1 MAGWTTSGS
10 VGPSTENSYEGSYSA
25 KLKITASME
34 TGVSTVG
41 YTSIHFKYA
50 RTTHN
55 LDAGEYLTAEWF
67 DGADWHIVEQVSNED
82 PWVAQDW
89 ALPSGASD
97 NADFKIRF
105 SVNADKNVEFVFVD
119 AVEVTGTQ

>member
-1 MAGWTTSGS
+1 MSGS
-10 VGPSTENSYEGSYSA
+10 AGPSTEDSYEGTYSA

-41 YTSIHFKYA
+41 YTSIHLKYA
-50 RTTHN
+50 RRTNN

-67 DGADWHIVEQVSNED
+67 DGADWHIVEQTQEGS
-82 PWVAQDW
+82 WVLKDW
-89 ALPSGASD
+89 ALPSGAAD

-105 SVNADKNVEFVFVD
+105 SVNANKNVEFGFVD